1 MMWLVKITRK
11 DTNQVQYGNLPN
23 CSYSE
28 AQHFIEQAKQS
39 DPNLDS
45 AILQLPSGDG
55 SGKWLEL
62 VEVEGVVV

>member
-11 DTNQVQYGNLPN
+11 DTNQVQTGYLPN

-45 AILQLPSGDG
+45 AVL
-55 SGKWLEL
+55 
-62 VEVEGVVV
+62 